1 MPSGDIVQMR
11 RDALDRTHDLIRLS
25 GVEFADITRA
35 CLNWKESTAGGRR
48 GDVDDML
55 VRIYAR
61 LEEYNKGLQELI

>member
-11 RDALDRTHDLIRLS
+11 RDALDRTNDLIRLS

-35 CLNWKESTAGGRR
+35 CLNWKEVSVGGR
-48 GDVDDML
+48 GDIDKMSI
-55 VRIYAR
+55 RIYAR